1 MTITLFNL
9 PANIL
14 SNIYEYDDT
23 YRKLFKKNIIYE
35 IWKISF
41 EIWRNNYIS
50 NTHYLYR
57 TKCNA
62 FLRYVFNLEVNK
74 IKYNHLLFTWK
85 ESIIKQIEEDDI
97 SIVIQDEF
105 HDNGYGLW
113 ITVYLYHKIIFYGVV
128 FSTEQY
134 NNRINFCESNSM
146 ESQLN
151 FYQNVVFTDGTFI
164 IVSQP
169 NYT

>member
-1 MTITLFNL
+1 MNRLFNL
-9 PANIL
+9 PNNIL
-14 SNIYEYDDT
+14 SEIYEYDST
-23 YRKLFKKNIIYE
+23 YRDIFKKNIIYE
-35 IWKISF
+35 IWKRSF
-41 EIWRNNYIS
+41 HLWRENYIS

-62 FLRYVFNLEVNK
+62 FLKYVFNLEVNK
-74 IKYNHLLFTWK
+74 IKYNPNFMTWRK
-85 ESIIKQIEEDDI
+85 PIIKKIEEDDI
-97 SIVIQDEF
+97 TILIQDEF
-105 HDNGYGLW
+105 EYNGYGLW

-128 FSTEQY
+128 FSIEQY